1 MNSYTYKITEL
12 FVKNNLII
20 KAKYILSATDSENT
34 ASLTDWVNVIQP
46 SDSPSFDEITE
57 KMVSKWVDLALT
69 VNGFNSAKENLDMQ
83 LTELNGAK
91 IIVPSWI
98 FQIPNKG

>member
-1 MNSYTYKITEL
+1 MNSYIYKILEL
-12 FVKNNLII
+12 FIKNSVII
-20 KAKYILSATDSENT
+20 KAKYTLFATDNENT
-34 ASLTDWVNVIQP
+34 LSVTDWVEVTQP
-46 SDSPSFDEITE
+46 IDAPSFDEITE
-57 KMVSKWVDLALT
+57 KMVSNWVDLALT
-69 VNGFNSAKENLDMQ
+69 VNGLNSAKENLDMQ